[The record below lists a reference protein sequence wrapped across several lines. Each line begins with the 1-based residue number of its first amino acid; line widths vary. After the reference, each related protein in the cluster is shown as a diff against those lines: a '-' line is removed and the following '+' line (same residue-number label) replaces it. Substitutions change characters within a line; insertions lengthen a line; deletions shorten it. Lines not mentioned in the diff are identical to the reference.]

1 MVKKDA
7 EKKRMGRQKIDIK
20 FIENKENRQ
29 VTFSKR
35 RTRLFNKAADL
46 CVHYDASIA
55 ILTFSRAGRPY
66 AFADRDIDS
75 IIHRF
80 VRTHSDQEPSNT
92 HYPNRPNPLMDDYFR
107 LVKDLEEETTQS
119 SALAHRK
126 NMPNSGGSGF
136 WWDAEV
142 DSLGLDELNSWV
154 EALERLRENVA
165 ERVEEVQ
172 KGWSQGEVCAPSSSL
187 LLVDSDTS
195 NMAPLPEFLDFLEQ
209 YEF

>member
-80 VRTHSDQEPSNT
+80 TQSLDGR
-92 HYPNRPNPLMDDYFR
+92 LFR

-165 ERVEEVQ
+165 ERVGEVQ
-172 KGWSQGEVCAPSSSL
+172 KGWSQGKVCAPSSSL